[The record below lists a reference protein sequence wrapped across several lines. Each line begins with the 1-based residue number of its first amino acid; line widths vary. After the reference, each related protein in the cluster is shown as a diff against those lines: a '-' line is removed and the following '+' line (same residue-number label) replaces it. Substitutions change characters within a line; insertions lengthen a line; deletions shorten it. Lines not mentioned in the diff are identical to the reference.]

1 MPKQRI
7 SDNELDT
14 MLSELKGWSLER
26 GELVRTFTFRDF
38 LGSMKFVNSVAQAAE
53 EAGHHPDIDIR
64 YSQVKL
70 ALMTHDAGGIT
81 VNDLSMA
88 RRINDLAT

>member
-1 MPKQRI
+1 MPKRI

-81 VNDLSMA
+81 VNDISMA